1 MPLPTTHIEQQ
12 LRKSLFDLLPWAE
25 HKGAL
30 LAQIPLIPCSPGQC
44 FPAWTWCVRL
54 NPAFILIPLQTY
66 SGLFC
71 VVINPYKQLPIY
83 SEKIIDMYKG
93 KKRHEMP
100 PHIYAIADTAYRSM
114 LQGRTAREHP
124 ALGGTNTWELLET
137 SGNSSWAGHKH
148 LGTPRGL
155 LQTPC
160 QQRALTEGSTA
171 FLEVSEEFFGRNSSP
186 QTLWL
191 KKEKQSFH
199 PSVLRHVGRFQ
210 SHANSFGKYGHGKC
224 SLSTS
229 GDYSKVSW
237 ERCWI
242 CQHRCFLPQQSR
254 FKQCFGATF
263 PTAWCLNPELRCALF
278 SNTDGSEQ
286 WESSRAPKGANKPPK
301 FTVLSSSCSHFW
313 QTEGILF

>member
-1 MPLPTTHIEQQ
+1 MHLEITHTHTF
-12 LRKSLFDLLPWAE
+12 RKSLLHLLPWAE

-30 LAQIPLIPCSPGQC
+30 LTKTPLIQCSWC
-44 FPAWTWCVRL
+44 LRFPAQTWHVIL
-54 NPAFILIPLQTY
+54 SPAFIWIPLQTY

-114 LQGRTAREHP
+114 LQGRTAPGCNPCP
-124 ALGGTNTWELLET
+124 ACGR
-137 SGNSSWAGHKH
+137 KH
-148 LGTPRGL
+148 LGTPYVL
-155 LQTPC
+155 LPALSQE
-160 QQRALTEGSTA
+160 RALTEGSTA

-191 KKEKQSFH
+191 KKEKQSFY

-210 SHANSFGKYGHGKC
+210 SQANSFGKYGHGKR
-224 SLSTS
+224 SLSTG
-229 GDYSKVSW
+229 GDYSKVSC

-242 CQHRCFLPQQSR
+242 CRHCCSLPSA
-254 FKQCFGATF
+254 KQIQTMFWGYFPYSLMSWTPSWDVLCF
-263 PTAWCLNPELRCALF
+263 PTRMAMNNGKAVRPQRVQTNPQNSQCSPPPAVTTDRLRRF
-278 SNTDGSEQ
+278 
-286 WESSRAPKGANKPPK
+286 
-301 FTVLSSSCSHFW
+301 CSKENHHLGMKKLKW
-313 QTEGILF
+313 WM